1 MITTEAEAKQV
12 IKEQFQR
19 ELEVLSR
26 LIAELKLSL
35 SPEELLEYSGLSVG
49 RYTVKGYTY
58 LKLIGV
64 LTGERSNR
72 EERWLIKRLDKGGV
86 ERKRKL
92 RRKAEHLL
100 NVRKT
105 EESEIAISQLI
116 TYWRR
121 AKALQRWLEEAQ
133 EI

>member
-1 MITTEAEAKQV
+1 MVTTEAEAKQV

-49 RYTVKGYTY
+49 RYTVKKYTY

-105 EESEIAISQLI
+105 EESEITISQLI

>member
-1 MITTEAEAKQV
+1 MVTTEAEAKQV

-49 RYTVKGYTY
+49 RYTVKKYTY

-64 LTGERSNR
+64 LTGERSDR